1 MDEAGYGEDVPMLH
15 YLCRNFSRQ
24 SQDAGSYSH
33 RHWPSTNSPW
43 VAVGIMFSPNARCR
57 TWSNYICFSWAYK
70 PVCARVGFI
79 HHWMVTVTWEGQ
91 NHSVRRATA
100 RLTPSHTYRG
110 VIEMSFKHE
119 KETTIVFGIDT
130 FQIAQALLLFALTL
144 NSDLPWW
151 KWVLFILNYAG
162 LDFSVSKKVKST
174 RTKD

>member
-1 MDEAGYGEDVPMLH
+1 MKWKSRSLARSPYFGSDIWFMRIPATGQSLH
-15 YLCRNFSRQ
+15 FSSHSFLGLTFTGSWRGLLIVHNYLFLPYSFYARASNFYTPFNGNCNVWRKDIATLL
-24 SQDAGSYSH
+24 DA
-33 RHWPSTNSPW
+33 P
-43 VAVGIMFSPNARCR
+43 
-57 TWSNYICFSWAYK
+57 
-70 PVCARVGFI
+70 
-79 HHWMVTVTWEGQ
+79 
-91 NHSVRRATA
+91 TA